1 MGMSPA
7 GMSPSYPHSEPSPDP
22 ISSHQ
27 YSMINRM
34 PRPPSSSPP
43 LTPQPAQGTPSTMMG
58 QLMGALN
65 NSTILDDL
73 NINVE
78 SLQGGFECNVE
89 ELIKH
94 ELNMEGSL
102 DFNFPS
108 QQQGVP
114 PQSETHTGITNSQP
128 SAPPS
133 YSATVTTPSWVH

>member
-1 MGMSPA
+1 MSPT

-22 ISSHQ
+22 LGSQ
-27 YSMINRM
+27 YLINRM
-34 PRPPSSSPP
+34 PRPSSSSPP
-43 LTPQPAQGTPSTMMG
+43 LTPQPGQGPPSTMMG

-78 SLQGGFECNVE
+78 SLQGGFDCNVE

-94 ELNMEGSL
+94 ELNMDGSL
-102 DFNFPS
+102 DFNFAN
-108 QQQGVP
+108 QQQSMP
-114 PQSETHTGITNSQP
+114 ATQPTENTHQMMTNSQPP